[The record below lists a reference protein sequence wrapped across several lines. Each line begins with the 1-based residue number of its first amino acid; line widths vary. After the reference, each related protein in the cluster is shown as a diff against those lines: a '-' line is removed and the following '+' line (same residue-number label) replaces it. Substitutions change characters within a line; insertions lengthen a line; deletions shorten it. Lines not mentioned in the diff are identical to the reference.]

1 MAKRGRYGAR
11 IRPSVKSPTSEL
23 EERTNRISRLFLR
36 KRPLL
41 KLDAYEDFW
50 DKLGAARLLIVDSN
64 KIGMERGRAE
74 GLKEGMAEGLEKGRA
89 EGLAEGL
96 EKGRTDERTKMARK
110 MLAMNME
117 PAMISELTG
126 LSEKEITQLS

>member
-1 MAKRGRYGAR
+1 MAKRGRHGAR

-74 GLKEGMAEGLEKGRA
+74 GMEKGR
-89 EGLAEGL
+89 AEGL

>member
-1 MAKRGRYGAR
+1 M
-11 IRPSVKSPTSEL
+11 
-23 EERTNRISRLFLR
+23 FLR
-36 KRPLL
+36 KQPLL

-74 GLKEGMAEGLEKGRA
+74 GLKEGMAEGLEKGR
-89 EGLAEGL
+89 
-96 EKGRTDERTKMARK
+96 TDERTKMARK

>member
-1 MAKRGRYGAR
+1 M
-11 IRPSVKSPTSEL
+11 
-23 EERTNRISRLFLR
+23 FLR

-74 GLKEGMAEGLEKGRA
+74 GLKEGMAEGMEKGR
-89 EGLAEGL
+89 AEGL